1 MTQGS
6 RERGPTIAVGA
17 IVVHD
22 GQLLM
27 VQRANEPG
35 RGLWSIPGGRV
46 EHGEYLADALAR
58 EVKEETNL
66 DISVGDLLG
75 IAEVTGDPH
84 YVILDFEASLSG
96 VGEPIAADDVAE
108 VRWVPLEAVDKLD
121 CTPRFVEFLRAWRVL
136 EDPKE

>member
-1 MTQGS
+1 
-6 RERGPTIAVGA
+6 
-17 IVVHD
+17 
-22 GQLLM
+22 M
-27 VQRANEPG
+27 VQRAHEPG

-84 YVILDFEASLSG
+84 YVILDFEASLAG
-96 VGEPIAADDVAE
+96 PNHPIAADDVAD
-108 VRWVPLEAVDKLD
+108 VRWVPLKEIPELD

-136 EDPKE
+136 AE